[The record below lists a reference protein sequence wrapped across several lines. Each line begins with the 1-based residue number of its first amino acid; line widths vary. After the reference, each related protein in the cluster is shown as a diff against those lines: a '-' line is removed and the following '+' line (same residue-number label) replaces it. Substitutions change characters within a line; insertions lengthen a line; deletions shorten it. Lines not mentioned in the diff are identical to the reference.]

1 MSYSLLFDQYLLSID
16 DVDTLLGLAQTLT
29 GEGLLA
35 RAILHECDHLV
46 GHMFT
51 EMVEGDL
58 MDVSEMAPEEEE
70 EAEEGAETAKTG
82 ETAAEE

>member
-1 MSYSLLFDQYLLSID
+1 M
-16 DVDTLLGLAQTLT
+16 
-29 GEGLLA
+29 LA
-35 RAILHECDHLV
+35 RAIHHENEHLD

-70 EAEEGAETAKTG
+70 EAEEGAETA
-82 ETAAEE
+82 ETEGPAAEE